1 MTIKRKVDELGRI
14 VLPADYR
21 EALGLTSRS
30 GVEITL
36 DGDKIILTAEKPMC
50 KLCGSNEDIHPDY
63 PICKKCIA
71 KVSALK

>member
-1 MTIKRKVDELGRI
+1 MTTKRKIDELGRI

-36 DGDKIILTAEKPMC
+36 DGDRIILAAEKPMC
-50 KLCGSNEDIHPDY
+50 KLCGTTENIHADY
-63 PICKKCIA
+63 PICKECIA
-71 KVSALK
+71 RISALK

>member
-1 MTIKRKVDELGRI
+1 MTTKRKIDELGRI

-36 DGDKIILTAEKPMC
+36 DGDRIILTAEKPMC
-50 KLCGSNEDIHPDY
+50 KLCGTTENIHADY
-63 PICKKCIA
+63 PICKECIA
-71 KVSALK
+71 SISALK

>member
-1 MTIKRKVDELGRI
+1 MTTKRKIDELGRI

-36 DGDKIILTAEKPMC
+36 DGDRIILTAEKPMC
-50 KLCGSNEDIHPDY
+50 KLCGTGEHIHSDY
-63 PICKKCIA
+63 PICKECIS
-71 KVSALK
+71 KISALK